1 MVKTKRL
8 NLSIATDEEM
18 QKLILEETVEEM
30 KQAYTEMLEGCQVHP
45 FQRMW
50 YAVWFMK
57 LADGSDEI
65 IGDLCFKGIT
75 NDGVVEIGYGIQPL
89 YEGKGYPTEAVNALV
104 HWAVSQK
111 VIANVGFVPN
121 GEIGQEGPRFTWE
134 VG

>member
-1 MVKTKRL
+1 MVKMKRL

-75 NDGVVEIGYGIQPL
+75 NDGVVEIGYGIRH
-89 YEGKGYPTEAVNALV
+89 YMRGKDIL
-104 HWAVSQK
+104 QK
-111 VIANVGFVPN
+111 
-121 GEIGQEGPRFTWE
+121 QLMH
-134 VG
+134 